1 MQPKGRAIFHVDMNS
16 FYASVEMAFD
26 PSLRGKPL
34 AICGNPAERKGIVVT
49 SSYEA
54 RKKGVR
60 TTMTLWEARRLCPEL
75 LVLRPNFERYRK
87 ASSEMF
93 KILQE
98 VTPVIQPVSIDE
110 GYMDVTDCAHL
121 GSSLEIAQSLQ
132 ERIMKELDLPCSIG
146 IAPNKFLAKM
156 ASDMKKPLGITVLRK
171 RDIPELLW
179 PLPIEEMHGVGEK
192 TAEKMRSL
200 GIKTIGDLAQKD
212 IYQLKRVF
220 GVNGERLANRANGLD
235 DRPVDPEAVHSF
247 KSIGS
252 SQTLPHDTTDDKE
265 LDKLLLDLS
274 KSVEKRMHRKEA
286 IAKGIQLMIRY
297 HDRKTITRS
306 MKLPNFLE
314 SAHDVFSHAQSL
326 LQKHWNGEPIRLLG
340 ISVFDVAEK
349 KEVGKQLDLFTY
361 EKEASK
367 EGLYQVIDQLTAKF
381 GKNPF
386 RTLHSS
392 SSDSMRTSF
401 QKDFLDDY
409 TK

>member
-1 MQPKGRAIFHVDMNS
+1 MQSKGRAIFHVDMNS

-60 TTMTLWEARRLCPEL
+60 TTMPLWEARRLCPDL
-75 LVLRPNFERYRK
+75 LVMRPNFDRYRK

-93 KILQE
+93 KLLQE
-98 VTPVIQPVSIDE
+98 VTPMIQPVSIDE
-110 GYMDVTDCAHL
+110 GYMDVTDCSHL
-121 GSSLEIAQSLQ
+121 GSTLEIAQTLQ
-132 ERIMKELDLPCSIG
+132 ERILKELDLPCSIG

-171 RDIPELLW
+171 RDISSILW
-179 PLPIEEMHGVGEK
+179 PLPIEEMYGVGAK
-192 TAEKMRSL
+192 TAEKMRTL
-200 GIKTIGDLAQKD
+200 GIQTIGELAHKD
-212 IYQLKRVF
+212 KYQLKRIF
-220 GVNGERLANRANGLD
+220 GVNGERLSNRANGID

-265 LDKLLLDLS
+265 LDKLLSQLS

-306 MKLPNFLE
+306 MKLHHFLE
-314 SAHDVFSHAQSL
+314 SADEVFQHAQTL
-326 LQKHWNGEPIRLLG
+326 LLKHWNGEPIRLLG
-340 ISVFDVAEK
+340 VSVFDVAEK
-349 KEVGKQLDLFTY
+349 KEVGKQLNLFTY
-361 EKEASK
+361 EKEAEK
-367 EGLYQVIDQLTAKF
+367 EGLYKAIDDLTSKF

-386 RTLHSS
+386 RRVQAN
-392 SSDSMRTSF
+392 SDDEVRTSF
-401 QKDFLDDY
+401 QKDFLDDF
-409 TK
+409 KK